1 MNKLAI
7 GNFYELVVLRD
18 TASGMYLGFET
29 LETKEEEQTDNPSE
43 EEEVVLLPG
52 KFIPEGL
59 KVGDSLRVF
68 IYRDNENRLIAT
80 TQTPLAQLNQVA
92 YLMVNQVN
100 QYGAFL
106 AWGIDKDLFV
116 PFKEQPKRMSEGVK
130 YLVYVYVDLRTD
142 RLIAS
147 ANLHRF
153 LLNDTLTVQEGEEVD
168 IIVWDTTDLGVN
180 VIINHQHKGLVYHNE
195 IFTPLKLGDKHKAYI
210 KKIRE
215 DNKIDVRLQ
224 KDGHLSIEPNAQKIL
239 DTLKE
244 QQGFLPLN
252 DHSNPTEI
260 YDALAMSKKNFK
272 KALGALYKQR
282 LVRLSEEGIY
292 LNE

>member
-1 MNKLAI
+1 MLEI
-7 GNFYELVVLRD
+7 GNFYDLEVLRD
-18 TASGMYLGFET
+18 TASGLYLGFAPT
-29 LETKEEEQTDNPSE
+29 QTVAEEEKEDSAAPDE
-43 EEEVVLLPG
+43 AVLLPG

-68 IYRDNENRLIAT
+68 IYRDNEGRLTAT
-80 TQTPLAQLNQVA
+80 TQVPFANINQVA
-92 YLMVNQVN
+92 YLKVNQVN

-106 AWGIDKDLFV
+106 EWGIDKDLFV
-116 PFKEQPKRMSEGVK
+116 PFKEQPYRMNEGVK

-153 LLNDTLTVQEGEEVD
+153 ILNDTLAVKEGDEVD
-168 IIVWDTTDLGVN
+168 IIIWDTTDLGVN
-180 VIINHQHKGLVYHNE
+180 VVINHQHKGLIYHNE
-195 IFTPLKLGDKHKAYI
+195 IFTPLNLGDTHKAYI

-239 DTLKE
+239 DKIKE
-244 QQGFLPLN
+244 HQGFLPLN
-252 DHSNPTEI
+252 DHSKPTEI
-260 YDALAMSKKNFK
+260 YDLLAMSKKNFK
-272 KALGALYKQR
+272 KALGLLYKQR
-282 LVRLSEEGIY
+282 LVKITEEGVSLSE
-292 LNE
+292 